1 MSQSILQDVKQ
12 QIDLLTWNERLDL
25 IAYIAQKSTS
35 EREAALRDRTFSAE
49 EKAIERI
56 KDLDDPSQWIT
67 TIQEGD
73 EINEQELEEWLK
85 KRGYKI

>member
-1 MSQSILQDVKQ
+1 MQKMSQSILQNVKQ

-25 IAYIAQKSTS
+25 IADIKKGIS
-35 EREAALRDRTFSAE
+35 DRPSLAVK
-49 EKAIERI
+49 KAIERI

-85 KRGYKI
+85 KRGYKV

>member
-12 QIDLLTWNERLDL
+12 KIDLLTWNERLDL
-25 IAYIAQKSTS
+25 IAYIAQKGTS
-35 EREAALRDRTFSAE
+35 DRLSLAV

-56 KDLDDPSQWIT
+56 KDLDDPNQWIT

-73 EINEQELEEWLK
+73 EINEQELEEWLT
-85 KRGYKI
+85 KRGYKV

>member
-1 MSQSILQDVKQ
+1 MSQSILQTVKQ

-25 IAYIAQKSTS
+25 IAYIKKGIS
-35 EREAALRDRTFSAE
+35 DRPSLAVK
-49 EKAIERI
+49 KAIERI

>member
-25 IAYIAQKSTS
+25 IAYIAQKGTS
-35 EREAALRDRTFSAE
+35 DHHFSAE

-56 KDLDDPSQWIT
+56 KDLDDPNQWIT

>member
-1 MSQSILQDVKQ
+1 MSHSILQDVKQ

-25 IAYIAQKSTS
+25 IAYIKKGIS
-35 EREAALRDRTFSAE
+35 DHHFSAE

-56 KDLDDPSQWIT
+56 KDLEDPSQWIT

-73 EINEQELEEWLK
+73 EINEQELGEWLR

>member
-1 MSQSILQDVKQ
+1 MSQSILQDVKR

-25 IAYIAQKSTS
+25 IAYIAQKGISNS
-35 EREAALRDRTFSAE
+35 AFSAE

-67 TIQEGD
+67 TIQEGE
-73 EINEQELEEWLK
+73 EINEKELREWLK
-85 KRGYKI
+85 QRGYEG

>member
-25 IAYIAQKSTS
+25 IAYIAQKGTS
-35 EREAALRDRTFSAE
+35 DHHFSAE

-67 TIQEGD
+67 TIQEGE
-73 EINEQELEEWLK
+73 EINEKELREWLK
-85 KRGYKI
+85 QRGYED

>member
-1 MSQSILQDVKQ
+1 MSQSILQTVKQ

-25 IAYIAQKSTS
+25 IAYIKKGIS
-35 EREAALRDRTFSAE
+35 DRTFSAE

-56 KDLDDPSQWIT
+56 KDLDAPNQWIT

-85 KRGYKI
+85 KRGHKI

>member
-25 IAYIAQKSTS
+25 IAYIKKGIID
-35 EREAALRDRTFSAE
+35 REAALRDRTFSAE

-85 KRGYKI
+85 NY

>member
-25 IAYIAQKSTS
+25 IAYIKKGTS
-35 EREAALRDRTFSAE
+35 DRTFSAE

>member
-1 MSQSILQDVKQ
+1 MSQSILQNVKQ

-25 IAYIAQKSTS
+25 IAYIAQKGTS
-35 EREAALRDRTFSAE
+35 DRPSLAV

-73 EINEQELEEWLK
+73 EINEQELEEWLR
-85 KRGYKI
+85 KRGYKV

>member
-12 QIDLLTWNERLDL
+12 QIDLLTWNERLNL
-25 IAYIAQKSTS
+25 IAYIKKGIS
-35 EREAALRDRTFSAE
+35 DDHFSAE
-49 EKAIERI
+49 EKPIERI
-56 KDLDDPSQWIT
+56 KDLDDPNQWIT

-85 KRGYKI
+85 KRGHKI

>member
-1 MSQSILQDVKQ
+1 MSQSILQNVKQ

-25 IAYIAQKSTS
+25 IAYIKKGTS
-35 EREAALRDRTFSAE
+35 DRPSSAE
-49 EKAIERI
+49 EKSIERI

-73 EINEQELEEWLK
+73 EINEQELEEWLRK
-85 KRGYKI
+85 SGHKI